1 MVIGMELGYTPD
13 TPRWTR
19 LAPICCLYRRIV
31 TVMATATSGLAGYG
45 ELVRE
50 NRNFRYLWMGQIVS
64 LLGDWFN
71 LIASASLIA
80 NLTQSGLAVGGLF
93 VVRMLAPFIVSPIAG
108 VFADRYNRKK
118 LLIIADLSRAVV
130 VVGFLLVRRPEHVW
144 LLYTLTALQL
154 GLSGFFFPARNA
166 ILPDIVEQREL
177 GAANALSS
185 ATWSVM
191 LAFGAALGGIVA
203 GEWGVYPSF
212 VVDALTFLGSAAL
225 LSQLRYTRP
234 PALDEGSTVADGMRQ
249 IVDGLRYLGRN
260 RDILAITLQ
269 KPALGLIISGGFQVG
284 QVVLAEQVFVIG
296 EGGGT
301 SLGIIYAV
309 VGIGTGLGPIIAR
322 YFTGDRPRDQ
332 RLAIAI
338 SYGISAIGLV
348 AVATMSSFGVVLLGT
363 LLRGIGVGIAW
374 VFSTQLLLQLLPD
387 RVRGRVFGTEFA
399 MQTLANAISAM
410 IAGWALDGVMGVA
423 GIMWWMAGLSLLP
436 GLLWLLWTLA
446 HKPTP
451 AAIVGAVPSEM
462 PSHYD

>member
-1 MVIGMELGYTPD
+1 
-13 TPRWTR
+13 
-19 LAPICCLYRRIV
+19 
-31 TVMATATSGLAGYG
+31 MATAPGIAGYG

-80 NLTQSGLAVGGLF
+80 SLTESGLAVGGLF

-108 VFADRYNRKK
+108 VFADRYNRKW
-118 LLIIADLSRAVV
+118 LLILADLSRAVV
-130 VVGFLLVRRPEHVW
+130 VMGFLFVRQPQHVW
-144 LLYTLTALQL
+144 LLYTLTAFQL

-166 ILPDIVEQREL
+166 ILPDLVAQREL
-177 GAANALSS
+177 GAANALTS

-203 GEWGVYPSF
+203 GQWGVYPAF
-212 VVDALTFLGSAAL
+212 VVDSLTFLGSAAL

-234 PALDEGSTVADGMRQ
+234 PALDEGSTLADGLRQ

-260 RDILAITLQ
+260 RDILAITLH
-269 KPALGLIISGGFQVG
+269 KPAMGLIVSGGFQVG

-309 VGIGTGLGPIIAR
+309 AGIGTGLGPIIAR
-322 YFTGDRPRDQ
+322 YFTGDRERDQ

-338 SYGISAIGLV
+338 SYGISAIGLA
-348 AVATMSSFGVVLLGT
+348 AVATVSNFAVVLLGT

-399 MQTLANAISAM
+399 LQTLANAVSAM

-436 GLLWLLWTLA
+436 GVLWLLWTLT
-446 HKPTP
+446 HR
-451 AAIVGAVPSEM
+451 AALPVGGAVPAEV
-462 PSHYD
+462 PAQHD